1 MENNNQKGIEIL
13 LNLVRLAKAKKSKV
27 LERNE
32 LDSLDNAIKT
42 IKKVAEKGELIGYLA
57 VGIDK
62 NGNTVQTCCGRMA
75 DEMLADLHKEIIK
88 RNISLGETI
97 LSKLELNL
105 ENESTKSGNNTVY
118 IIDYAHHVFLQNGHP
133 GTVTTIVSL
142 LILAENRKEM
152 VQEITDFI
160 WENLVEK
167 KDEK

>member
-13 LNLVRLAKAKKSKV
+13 LKLVRLAKAKKSKA
-27 LERNE
+27 LKRNE

-88 RNISLGETI
+88 RNRSLGETI

-105 ENESTKSGNNTVY
+105 ENESTKSEKDDESDDEN
-118 IIDYAHHVFLQNGHP
+118 D
-133 GTVTTIVSL
+133 
-142 LILAENRKEM
+142 AENRKEM